1 MRVIRFA
8 LLLAAAIFCAQVGR
22 FGSAFA
28 QMPSVALDNVT
39 MDAGFAL
46 YRIRGIE
53 VFGSTLT
60 AADLRQLFDAN
71 DPKPL
76 PDRLRAITAD
86 RIVAPEIVAE
96 LKAGTPG
103 QTVTYH
109 NLVLSGVNA
118 GRVSDASAQSISM
131 ALSDEKSG
139 KISGD
144 FGALAA
150 HNIDLVLAGR
160 IASSSRGPDEQKSPL
175 YESFSLDGGG
185 FVAPKENFEIT
196 FGRISGANIKARP
209 FSTPLASLPKQ
220 NGPSHELT
228 PEEKRVMA
236 GVGADALDSFDIG
249 NFEMRDIGFKGLS
262 DAKPFNGHF
271 DRITL
276 TGVGDAKIE
285 EFSFAGFSTNTSDGI
300 RVSFANVAFRG
311 FDMSATHA
319 RLRAAAAAN
328 GQPLDEAKPRELM
341 PNLREFSLNGFEYRG
356 AGSGGAIVAG
366 SGRNAVRLDKIEM
379 HGSDLYQGMPTALT
393 TSMDGLSFD
402 VSATSPDDTLRTI
415 AGLGYSR
422 VDVGSRIDVAWNQ
435 SAQELA
441 VNEVSIAANG
451 MGALKLKGTLTNVS
465 KDLFAPEPAVAQAA
479 ALATLVK
486 NLDITVTDQG
496 LVNRVIANEAKR
508 SGRTLDAVRS
518 EWVTAAGVG
527 IPASLGDAPAGRTI
541 GAAISKFIAKPTTLH
556 ITANAPNGIGAAD
569 FMLFSQDPAAFLKRM
584 DVQASAD

>member
-1 MRVIRFA
+1 
-8 LLLAAAIFCAQVGR
+8 
-22 FGSAFA
+22 
-28 QMPSVALDNVT
+28 
-39 MDAGFAL
+39 
-46 YRIRGIE
+46 
-53 VFGSTLT
+53 
-60 AADLRQLFDAN
+60 
-71 DPKPL
+71 
-76 PDRLRAITAD
+76 
-86 RIVAPEIVAE
+86 
-96 LKAGTPG
+96 
-103 QTVTYH
+103 
-109 NLVLSGVNA
+109 
-118 GRVSDASAQSISM
+118 
-131 ALSDEKSG
+131 
-139 KISGD
+139 
-144 FGALAA
+144 
-150 HNIDLVLAGR
+150 
-160 IASSSRGPDEQKSPL
+160 
-175 YESFSLDGGG
+175 
-185 FVAPKENFEIT
+185 
-196 FGRISGANIKARP
+196 
-209 FSTPLASLPKQ
+209 
-220 NGPSHELT
+220 
-228 PEEKRVMA
+228 
-236 GVGADALDSFDIG
+236 
-249 NFEMRDIGFKGLS
+249 
-262 DAKPFNGHF
+262 
-271 DRITL
+271 
-276 TGVGDAKIE
+276 
-285 EFSFAGFSTNTSDGI
+285 
-300 RVSFANVAFRG
+300 
-311 FDMSATHA
+311 
-319 RLRAAAAAN
+319 AAAAAN

-451 MGALKLKGTLTNVS
+451 LGALKLKGTLTNVS

-508 SGRTLDAVRS
+508 SGRTPDAVRS